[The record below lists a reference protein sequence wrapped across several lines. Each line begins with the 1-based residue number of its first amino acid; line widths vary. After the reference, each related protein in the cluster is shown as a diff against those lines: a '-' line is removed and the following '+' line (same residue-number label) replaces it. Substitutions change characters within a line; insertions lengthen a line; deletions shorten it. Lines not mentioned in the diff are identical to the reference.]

1 MSKATAARSNKVEV
15 EFVEIAGRSLAIMSE
30 EDYEALLD
38 EIDAADAERIA
49 NDPNSRFL
57 TWGEIKDEL
66 MRNRIAEVRKELGMT
81 QKELAKKLR
90 VKQSTVSRIERND
103 ANLTLATLRRVAK
116 ALKRPVHDL
125 LY

>member
-1 MSKATAARSNKVEV
+1 MSKATAARSNKVE
-15 EFVEIAGRSLAIMSE
+15 FVEIGGRSLAIMSE

-57 TWGEIKDEL
+57 TWDEIKDEF

-81 QKELAKKLR
+81 QKELAKRLR
-90 VKQSTVSRIERND
+90 VKQSTVSRMERND
-103 ANLTLATLRRVAK
+103 ANLTLATLRRAAK
-116 ALKRPVHDL
+116 ALGRPVHEL

>member
-1 MSKATAARSNKVEV
+1 MSRATAARRKKVEV
-15 EFVEIAGRSLAIMSE
+15 EFVKVAGRGLVIMSE
-30 EDYEALLD
+30 KDYEALLD

-49 NDPNSRFL
+49 NDESDRIL
-57 TWGEIKDEL
+57 TWDEIKDEF

-116 ALKRPVHDL
+116 ALKRPVHEL